1 MSGMIPGVG
10 VPHRRRPNHHSHSH
24 SHSHSHPPHTPYDGD
39 HRHTSMQLSPTAMS
53 ARQRLEK
60 RLRPRFVFF
69 LLFFS
74 ALSTNI
80 NLFHFVILISDSFYP
95 YDHRSSCNL
104 NQQIGDGGLNPR
116 TETMDDD
123 NCNNNNK
130 KLSLK
135 FTRMMRPWSFPS
147 HRKVNPF

>member
-10 VPHRRRPNHHSHSH
+10 VPHRRRPNHHHHSHSH

-39 HRHTSMQLSPTAMS
+39 HRHTSMQLSQTAIS

-60 RLRPRFVFF
+60 RLRPR
-69 LLFFS
+69 
-74 ALSTNI
+74 
-80 NLFHFVILISDSFYP
+80 
-95 YDHRSSCNL
+95 SSCNL
-104 NQQIGDGGLNPR
+104 NHQIGDGGLNPT

-147 HRKVNPF
+147 HGKVNPF